1 MPSTWGNMGFEP
13 AVGVVAGCAIP
24 ARHCAVGTPP
34 VLGGRGVFGRGGNR
48 GPGFGRG
55 GAEWGGGAGHLNKAW
70 RPPSA
75 EYLRQLAAA
84 KLISSPLQAS
94 APSLAVHPVL
104 CRPVAL
110 TYSTCVSTATMS
122 SKSEDQTGLLGRVA
136 WPALPSRCRRSEDV
150 NGARTWAQA
159 SHNVVELC
167 DIAEAG
173 GGGEL
178 SALEDSPLAVP
189 REHAES
195 GAFVAQ
201 SRGWSARQHHMPT
214 ERSFGGS
221 KQVLSGRL
229 AATG

>member
-1 MPSTWGNMGFEP
+1 MGVLP

-24 ARHCAVGTPP
+24 PRHCAAGTPP
-34 VLGGRGVFGRGGNR
+34 VLGGQGVFGQGGTR
-48 GPGFGRG
+48 GPGFGP
-55 GAEWGGGAGHLNKAW
+55 GGGRFAGWPGAGKKSGPW
-70 RPPSA
+70 DRS
-75 EYLRQLAAA
+75 RIIAAA

-94 APSLAVHPVL
+94 TPSLAVHPVL

-178 SALEDSPLAVP
+178 SALEDLPLAVP